1 MSTDGLSRSR
11 LGRVRDAMAKHV
23 EQGALPGA
31 VGVVARGD
39 DVWVEA
45 VGSTAFDGGR
55 PMARD
60 TIFRIASMSKPVTA
74 VVALMLVEEAV
85 LRLDDPVDAFL
96 PELADRRVLRSL
108 DADPADPGNLIA
120 AERPITLRD
129 LLTFRLGYGALL
141 AAPGTYPVQ
150 KALADAGLA
159 PGPPKTT
166 PPSGL
171 DDWLARLGGLPLL
184 HQPGA
189 SWLYHTG
196 STVLG
201 ALLVRATG
209 TGLEELYQE
218 RLFRPLGM
226 TDTAFHV
233 PPHKRDRL
241 ATAYRLDRESGVLVP
256 SDLADASSK
265 WADPPAFPDA
275 GADLV
280 STADDFLRFGR
291 LLLDKG
297 TCPGGRL
304 LSRAS
309 VELMTRNHLTP
320 AQQSGD
326 HYLAGPPESRGWGF
340 GVSVVTARDQLY
352 ATPGRYGWEGGMGT
366 SWAGDPAEDVTGILL
381 GQATFET
388 PGSAALY
395 EDFWNTAYAALD
407 A

>member
-1 MSTDGLSRSR
+1 MSTDGLSRTR
-11 LGRVRDAMAKHV
+11 LSRVRDVMGRHV
-23 EQGALPGA
+23 EDGALPGA
-31 VGVVARGD
+31 VGVVARRDGI
-39 DVWVEA
+39 WVEA
-45 VGSTAFDGGR
+45 VGSSAFGGR

-60 TIFRIASMSKPVTA
+60 TIFRIASMSKPVA
-74 VVALMLVEEAV
+74 AAVALMLVEEAV

-96 PELADRRVLRSL
+96 PELADRQVLRSL
-108 DADPADPGNLIA
+108 AADPADPDSLVA
-120 AERPITLRD
+120 AERPLTLRD

-159 PGPPKTT
+159 PGPPKTA

-171 DDWLARLGGLPLL
+171 DDWLAQLGALPLL

-209 TGLEELYQE
+209 TSLEQLYQE
-218 RLFRPLGM
+218 RLFGPLGM
-226 TDTAFHV
+226 ADTSFHV

-241 ATAYRLDRESGVLVP
+241 AVAYRPAPETGEPAP
-256 SDLADASSK
+256 SDRADASSK

-275 GADLV
+275 GGDLV
-280 STADDFLRFGR
+280 STADDFLRFAR

-297 TCPGGRL
+297 ACPGGRL
-304 LSRAS
+304 LSRAA

-320 AQQSGD
+320 AQQAGD
-326 HYLAGPPESRGWGF
+326 HYLAGPAESRGWGF

-352 ATPGRYGWEGGMGT
+352 ATPGRYGWEGGIGT
-366 SWAGDPAEDVTGILL
+366 SWANDPAEDMIGILL
-381 GQATFET
+381 GQATFAS
-388 PGSAALY
+388 PGTAALY
-395 EDFWNTAYAALD
+395 EDFWNTAYAAID
-407 A
+407 D